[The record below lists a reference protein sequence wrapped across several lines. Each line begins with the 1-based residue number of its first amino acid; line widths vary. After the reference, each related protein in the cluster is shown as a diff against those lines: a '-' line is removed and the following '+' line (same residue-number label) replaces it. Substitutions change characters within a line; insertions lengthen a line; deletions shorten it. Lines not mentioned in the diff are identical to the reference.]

1 MSHIP
6 ITVHINVHF
15 SSPFFIQCLWN
26 ELEYILKIYI
36 VAFLSLATLCKIN
49 EVKEIAVDADQSE
62 TDEQNRFRIC
72 SKCDETILR

>member
-1 MSHIP
+1 M
-6 ITVHINVHF
+6 
-15 SSPFFIQCLWN
+15 
-26 ELEYILKIYI
+26 
-36 VAFLSLATLCKIN
+36 AFLSLATLCKIN